1 MVVGV
6 GYISVQ
12 LFESS
17 SLKDKRR
24 VVRSVIERARS
35 RFNASVAEVDYL
47 DSWQMAG
54 IGFSC
59 VSNSSAHADQMLA
72 EILRFFEGNL
82 AFGAIAEVS
91 TELIHAG

>member
-12 LFESS
+12 LFESH
-17 SLKDKRR
+17 SLKEKRR

-59 VSNSSAHADQMLA
+59 VSNSGAHADRMLA
-72 EILRFFEGNL
+72 EIVRFFESNL
-82 AFGAIAEVS
+82 AFGAIADVS
-91 TELIHAG
+91 TELIHVG

>member
-6 GYISVQ
+6 GYVSVQ
-12 LFESS
+12 LFASQ

-24 VVRSVIERARS
+24 VVRSVIERTRK
-35 RFNASVAEVDYL
+35 RYNASVAEVDYL

-59 VSNSSAHADQMLA
+59 VSNSSSHVDSMLA
-72 EILRFFEGNL
+72 EVLRFIEANL
-82 AFGAIAEVS
+82 AEGAIADVS
-91 TELIHAG
+91 TELIHMS

>member
-12 LFESS
+12 LFESH

-24 VVRSVIERARS
+24 VIRSVIERARA
-35 RFNASVAEVDYL
+35 RYNASVAEVDFL

-72 EILRFFEGNL
+72 EILRFFESNL
-82 AFGAIAEVS
+82 ALGAIADVS
-91 TELIHAG
+91 TELIHVG